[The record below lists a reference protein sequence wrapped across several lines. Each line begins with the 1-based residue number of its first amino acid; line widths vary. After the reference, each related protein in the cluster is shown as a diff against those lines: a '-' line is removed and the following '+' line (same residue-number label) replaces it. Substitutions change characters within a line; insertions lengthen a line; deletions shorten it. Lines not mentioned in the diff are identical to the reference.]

1 MSRLPNQTQESR
13 NNRWACTL
21 IAMSSF
27 NLIALVSVCGG
38 EVVRFTGDENNGAPI
53 HQSFSNNRGGPSG
66 SCTKAETDEEE
77 CSVVLLHCCSD
88 VFSALLTQTASSTIP
103 FSQTCCE
110 HAHGSRIIYASVKI
124 PYLRRYCFQQRSEE
138 REEECQ

>member
-53 HQSFSNNRGGPSG
+53 HQSFSNNRDDVTRRNAVWYC
-66 SCTKAETDEEE
+66 CTAAVMY
-77 CSVVLLHCCSD
+77 SVL
-88 VFSALLTQTASSTIP
+88 
-103 FSQTCCE
+103 
-110 HAHGSRIIYASVKI
+110 Y
-124 PYLRRYCFQQRSEE
+124 
-138 REEECQ
+138 